1 LVIYFFDKTAT
12 LHGPVNIVFVI
23 SFNFDTASVVSKVS
37 DGIAVFIA
45 AVFIA
50 AVFIAAVFIAAVF
63 IEVSYRNLG
72 SSSVI
77 SKIK

>member
-1 LVIYFFDKTAT
+1 MVIYFFDKTAT

-50 AVFIAAVFIAAVF
+50 AVFIAAVFI
-63 IEVSYRNLG
+63 EVSYRNLG